1 MNFDKLKILTSAICF
16 FCGSFLFAQQRIPS
30 DVVISPENLAQY
42 LNDSVKNKLSKNG
55 KITETVLTE
64 YFRQKFAERFFYD
77 WHSVP
82 SRFQQY
88 RQLYD
93 NESGHLSR
101 AKELMTDFSATTS
114 WLLPFNHPNG
124 EAVKPHPFQHLARQ
138 HKMVDVGFAYFYD
151 QKNPVYLQYFI
162 NQRNSLIDALKS
174 GKYEKVEGGNGVFEV
189 FITGYRVLNWLT
201 AHNLFL
207 GEKNYSDRDQLV
219 TIATLLQHGEN
230 LYENNPKYRP
240 GNHQTRG
247 MSSLAML
254 SILLRDFKGTDL
266 WYQRSMSI
274 LEEHLTREVNPDG
287 FQFERS
293 VHYHMGDIE
302 NYFYVYQLA
311 QISQIQVS
319 QVWKNKLQS
328 LFTTLAKIAY
338 PDKSAPVLQDCTDRT
353 WAESE
358 DISETMTLGYLLFND
373 PELGYFAQNR
383 VEAGMFWFL
392 QDKQLN
398 LLNAIEKKKPS
409 FSSLSFPDT
418 RYYVMKQG
426 WNKNDKMMIIS
437 AGLDPNK
444 PDHQHGDML
453 GVQAMANGKI
463 ILPNYQVYYE
473 LPDFELFKNS
483 LVKNVALVDNELQGK
498 EWTPNKGKTGF
509 GKFGILP
516 KPQTIL
522 WQSNKD
528 YDIFVGS
535 HDGFKNVGVDYSR
548 QVIFVKNDFW
558 IIKDNFSSDKL
569 HTYKQ
574 VWQGHYTIEK
584 KPELLRSVFPDAMGC
599 DILQLLPVSQVS
611 QSGARGK
618 QWSIVEKND
627 EKDFNFVTVIF
638 PFNGYGNRINEF
650 EVQPDLKGWKVNQL
664 SFAAEGNRFCS
675 ISNSQNSYLLNVKK
689 IALKNLILTFS
700 KETDI
705 FIQEKENAVLIS
717 ALGCQQVLMNISGS
731 ISNSM
736 NEKTIGNSTPFNP
749 GEKIT
754 CKIK

>member
-1 MNFDKLKILTSAICF
+1 
-16 FCGSFLFAQQRIPS
+16 
-30 DVVISPENLAQY
+30 
-42 LNDSVKNKLSKNG
+42 
-55 KITETVLTE
+55 
-64 YFRQKFAERFFYD
+64 
-77 WHSVP
+77 
-82 SRFQQY
+82 
-88 RQLYD
+88 
-93 NESGHLSR
+93 
-101 AKELMTDFSATTS
+101 
-114 WLLPFNHPNG
+114 
-124 EAVKPHPFQHLARQ
+124 
-138 HKMVDVGFAYFYD
+138 
-151 QKNPVYLQYFI
+151 
-162 NQRNSLIDALKS
+162 
-174 GKYEKVEGGNGVFEV
+174 
-189 FITGYRVLNWLT
+189 
-201 AHNLFL
+201 
-207 GEKNYSDRDQLV
+207 
-219 TIATLLQHGEN
+219 
-230 LYENNPKYRP
+230 
-240 GNHQTRG
+240 
-247 MSSLAML
+247 
-254 SILLRDFKGTDL
+254 
-266 WYQRSMSI
+266 
-274 LEEHLTREVNPDG
+274 
-287 FQFERS
+287 
-293 VHYHMGDIE
+293 
-302 NYFYVYQLA
+302 
-311 QISQIQVS
+311 
-319 QVWKNKLQS
+319 
-328 LFTTLAKIAY
+328 
-338 PDKSAPVLQDCTDRT
+338 
-353 WAESE
+353 
-358 DISETMTLGYLLFND
+358 MTLGYLLFND

-418 RYYVMKQG
+418 RYYVMRQG

-483 LVKNVALVDNELQGK
+483 LVKKVASVDNELQGK

-528 YDIFVGS
+528 YDIFVGT

-584 KPELLRSVFPDAMGC
+584 KPELLRSVFPDAIGC

-638 PFNGYGNRINEF
+638 PFNGYGNRINEL

-700 KETDI
+700 EETDI